1 MVRMERC
8 LSDIGWLRSGVA
20 QKSALRPVLSPMYA
34 SDATNELR
42 DPCLVFAGVITL
54 LATGKSEAI

>member
-1 MVRMERC
+1 M
-8 LSDIGWLRSGVA
+8 A

-34 SDATNELR
+34 SDATNELE